1 MSKDFLLAGSKTC
14 SNQLQTQV
22 GQCPPWEL
30 ETLHCALEASRGRAA
45 CPGESKVYC
54 ETLPASPLRKASLYD
69 LPVLGARQASSHH
82 IL

>member
-1 MSKDFLLAGSKTC
+1 MSKDCLLAGSETC
-14 SNQLQTQV
+14 REQLQTRA
-22 GQCPPWEL
+22 GHCPPWEL
-30 ETLHCALEASRGRAA
+30 EALHCVPEACRWRAA

-54 ETLPASPLRKASLYD
+54 ETLHVSLLQKASIYD